1 MKLSKLICNESHQA
15 FGFNMKKNLSLRG
28 GVWLERVKI
37 FEEFVAT
44 LLSSFNKPGKIK
56 GIEKKDDGILTSE
69 CCSHMSRTV
78 SHIGN

>member
-44 LLSSFNKPGKIK
+44 LLSSFNKPGKLEMFYLHSILNF
-56 GIEKKDDGILTSE
+56 GIPPVLVFQLE
-69 CCSHMSRTV
+69 V
-78 SHIGN
+78 Y

>member
-28 GVWLERVKI
+28 GVWLETVKI

-56 GIEKKDDGILTSE
+56 GIEVRGRRDFNE
-69 CCSHMSRTV
+69 
-78 SHIGN
+78 